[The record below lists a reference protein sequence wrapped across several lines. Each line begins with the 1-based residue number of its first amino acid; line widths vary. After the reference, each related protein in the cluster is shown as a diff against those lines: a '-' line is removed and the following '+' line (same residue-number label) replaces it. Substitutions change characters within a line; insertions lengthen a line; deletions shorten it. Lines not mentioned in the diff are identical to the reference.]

1 MARRRAFAESSLTAT
16 RNPALETTMTTTRFN
31 VSAFAAAF
39 AVTLSLLLG
48 VASMADQPAPD
59 SYLATAVATHQPA

>member
-1 MARRRAFAESSLTAT
+1 
-16 RNPALETTMTTTRFN
+16 MTNTRFN

-39 AVTLSLLLG
+39 AVTLSLLFG

-59 SYLATAVATHQPA
+59 SYLATAAGTHQPA